1 MKINVGQVKNP
12 PPLLSVV
19 LSKPESRPS
28 FWEIFWNSPL
38 WNRVSSSKYVKRT
51 FLNSVS
57 GLAGNWAGSCTGCT
71 MRSSAF
77 PQHIQY
83 ICILP
88 NSNCNSNHCF
98 KETMKISTNSR
109 DHMKKKL
116 ISLLKTRDSELTSTF
131 IYIVI
136 GPKNLHFDLQ
146 KSLWFF

>member
-1 MKINVGQVKNP
+1 MI
-12 PPLLSVV
+12 LSNG
-19 LSKPESRPS
+19 L
-28 FWEIFWNSPL
+28 FMNSP
-38 WNRVSSSKYVKRT
+38 
-51 FLNSVS
+51 S
-57 GLAGNWAGSCTGCT
+57 GLAGNWAGSCMGCT

-116 ISLLKTRDSELTSTF
+116 ISLLKTRDSELPSTF

-136 GPKNLHFDLQ
+136 EHSNWPKKSAFRFAKVNLVFLILINLLLI
-146 KSLWFF
+146 KYVNSI